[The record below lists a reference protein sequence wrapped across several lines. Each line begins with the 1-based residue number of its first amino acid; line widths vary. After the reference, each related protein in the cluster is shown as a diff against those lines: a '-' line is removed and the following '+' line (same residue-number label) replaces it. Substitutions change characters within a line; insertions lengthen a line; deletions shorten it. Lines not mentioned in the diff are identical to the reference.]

1 MEGYEYG
8 YEEGYEDGVNSME
21 RHAQRYIDQLEKE
34 TIDLRNEVYALRQEN
49 ADLKTRLGETDKL
62 KIEAQQQLR
71 HV

>member
-1 MEGYEYG
+1 MEGYDYG

-21 RHAQRYIDQLEKE
+21 RHAQRYIDQLEQE

-49 ADLKTRLGETDKL
+49 ADLKSRLGETDKL
-62 KIEAQQQLR
+62 KTEAQHQLR